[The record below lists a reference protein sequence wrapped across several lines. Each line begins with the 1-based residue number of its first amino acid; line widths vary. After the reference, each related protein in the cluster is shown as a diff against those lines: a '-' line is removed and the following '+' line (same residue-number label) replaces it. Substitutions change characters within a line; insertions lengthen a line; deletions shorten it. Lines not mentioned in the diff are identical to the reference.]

1 MYLKT
6 LSAKRHTCCWA
17 FVLSE
22 IFCGRNQRYRVK
34 THIIFPPSL
43 CNWSVTVSHRSQG
56 AKGVHGQ
63 SDKSE
68 KSDMLA
74 WAVSIHFGILEMEET
89 VRTRYHFSSISIHMP
104 GPKNILSLK
113 ICSSW
118 GMKGISID
126 QIAEVFTMDAA
137 EVVKILER
145 AERSTSKDGVDIGT
159 RWGFRLQWGWDMTTK
174 TFCQR

>member
-1 MYLKT
+1 MSNHPTIFDELNRVFAFSPNILAVHHFFLRVMYLKT

-22 IFCGRNQRYRVK
+22 IFCGRNQRSRVK

-68 KSDMLA
+68 KSDLPVP
-74 WAVSIHFGILEMEET
+74 WAVSIQFGILEMEET
-89 VRTRYHFSSISIHMP
+89 VRTRYHFSSASIHML
-104 GPKNILSLK
+104 GPK
-113 ICSSW
+113 
-118 GMKGISID
+118 SIPLIENL
-126 QIAEVFTMDAA
+126 Q
-137 EVVKILER
+137 LLRYER
-145 AERSTSKDGVDIGT
+145 DIH
-159 RWGFRLQWGWDMTTK
+159 
-174 TFCQR
+174 